1 MRIETLLKKTHTAAA
16 ELRRATD
23 RQVKMALQGLAS
35 ELETN
40 SGALLR
46 ANAKDLSRQDPA
58 NPRNDRLML
67 NEQRIKAIAK
77 SIRKVSRRP
86 DPSGQLLHKRTL
98 ANGLKVEKRSVPLG
112 VVGAIYESRPNVT
125 FDIAALCVR
134 SRNACVL
141 KGRQAADSTN
151 RAAMVLIK
159 KALRS
164 ANIDEGCVCLLPSE
178 RETVKELFTAT
189 KWVDVLI

>member
-77 SIRKVSRRP
+77 SIRKVSRLP
-86 DPSGQLLHKRTL
+86 DPSGQLLDKRTL
-98 ANGLKVEKRSVPLG
+98 ANGLEVEKRAVPLG

-125 FDIAALCVR
+125 FDIAALCLR
-134 SRNACVL
+134 SRNGCVL
-141 KGRQAADSTN
+141 KGSQEAEETNRVAIAMIRRALKAGGIAADSV
-151 RAAMVLIK
+151 A
-159 KALRS
+159 
-164 ANIDEGCVCLLPSE
+164 LLPSE
-178 RETVKELFTAT
+178 RETVQELF
-189 KWVDVLI
+189 

>member
-1 MRIETLLKKTHTAAA
+1 N
-16 ELRRATD
+16 
-23 RQVKMALQGLAS
+23 RQ
-35 ELETN
+35 
-40 SGALLR
+40 
-46 ANAKDLSRQDPA
+46 DLSRVEPD
-58 NPRNDRLML
+58 NPRNDRLLL
-67 NEQRIKAIAK
+67 NEQRVRAIAQ
-77 SIRKVSRRP
+77 SIRKVSRLP
-86 DPSGQLLHKRTL
+86 DPSGKLLARRTL

-141 KGRQAADSTN
+141 KGSQEADATN

-164 ANIDEGCVCLLPSE
+164 ANIDE
-178 RETVKELFTAT
+178 
-189 KWVDVLI
+189 